1 MENRFVQTAF
11 KVYFMAIAVL
21 MYYFLTEVINLGLF
35 VTYRHAFALVLFFSA
50 VVLFIFGTRG
60 PIICVAAFLIA
71 LVILKIIKSEKS
83 AKKLLLSAAVIV
95 FIILLFDEDNH

>member
-35 VTYRHAFALVLFFSA
+35 ITYRHAFALVLFVSA
-50 VVLFIFGTRG
+50 FF
-60 PIICVAAFLIA
+60 AFL
-71 LVILKIIKSEKS
+71 
-83 AKKLLLSAAVIV
+83 
-95 FIILLFDEDNH
+95 

>member
-35 VTYRHAFALVLFFSA
+35 ITYRHAFALVLFVSVF
-50 VVLFIFGTRG
+50 F
-60 PIICVAAFLIA
+60 AFLLPHSGQNFGGLA
-71 LVILKIIKSEKS
+71 GSLGVQPH
-83 AKKLLLSAAVIV
+83 LSH
-95 FIILLFDEDNH
+95 L

>member
-35 VTYRHAFALVLFFSA
+35 ITYRHAFALVLFVSA
-50 VVLFIFGTRG
+50 FF
-60 PIICVAAFLIA
+60 AFLFKH
-71 LVILKIIKSEKS
+71 LLTSSSTFLLK
-83 AKKLLLSAAVIV
+83 
-95 FIILLFDEDNH
+95 